1 MKINQSNESLA
12 AMGFPPV
19 AQVSSLPTIAH
30 LFGTSKKRCG
40 IYFLAFR
47 VGLFYVGQAVD
58 VVKRFAQHR
67 RIHDDIVG
75 FSFIPIPKTEL
86 DEAEKA
92 FIFRAESLGIM
103 LTNAVHV
110 TSIVGDTDLDLVV
123 SVAEQEAWLHA
134 SSRLSDSVANLPKV
148 LLPDAQQ
155 LRFSK
160 NFCRFEKHP
169 LAKRALAIFK
179 QYVCGCVPA
188 PRLTEYS
195 FWSASCMP
203 STNSNTWPRL
213 LCVNAGVME
222 LFVAG
227 WEKQNSNVLWA
238 FVNVAEDILLEHWAS
253 LDELTATFP
262 FVEIVRA
269 GYRDAGQ
276 HQVRLHTRDGAPM
289 ERLLT
294 DPGVSKA
301 ASALVLRV
309 MRKRATIYGKYHCV
323 QLVNSALSDHDELHA
338 ASPNTARICVDQ

>member
-1 MKINQSNESLA
+1 MKINQPNESLA
-12 AMGFPPV
+12 EMGFPPV
-19 AQVSSLPTIAH
+19 AHVSSVPTIAH

-86 DEAEKA
+86 DEAERA

-134 SSRLSDSVANLPKV
+134 YSRLSDSVANLPKV

-160 NFCRFEKHP
+160 NFSIHAISFIKVFLHP
-169 LAKRALAIFK
+169 LMN
-179 QYVCGCVPA
+179 
-188 PRLTEYS
+188 
-195 FWSASCMP
+195 W
-203 STNSNTWPRL
+203 RL
-213 LCVNAGVME
+213 LVFCPFSSAE
-222 LFVAG
+222 FA
-227 WEKQNSNVLWA
+227 ETSKQLPLYAWPILGYPQKQFQKHDVVLL
-238 FVNVAEDILLEHWAS
+238 I
-253 LDELTATFP
+253 
-262 FVEIVRA
+262 
-269 GYRDAGQ
+269 
-276 HQVRLHTRDGAPM
+276 
-289 ERLLT
+289 
-294 DPGVSKA
+294 
-301 ASALVLRV
+301 
-309 MRKRATIYGKYHCV
+309 
-323 QLVNSALSDHDELHA
+323 
-338 ASPNTARICVDQ
+338 